1 MPEDIFERDRNENTD
16 DENYQVIA
24 KFVSLLRSQ
33 ETATDVMTDIFGEMK
48 QARAKNK

>member
-1 MPEDIFERDRNENTD
+1 MPEGIFERDRNENTD

-33 ETATDVMTDIFGEMK
+33 GNSHRCHDGHF
-48 QARAKNK
+48 R